1 MTEIVTPTE
10 EQREE
15 VFDVLRTSL
24 NIGPTHRD
32 ERIAWLPIEQ
42 LLGAIDHGRVV
53 ATAAARDFRQWF
65 GGSELEMSGIWG
77 VATLPEHRGSGLAT
91 GLVRALLHEAKAKG
105 QAISA
110 LYPATLRPY
119 RGLGYELAGTFTLHE
134 AALADLPAGTAGPLP
149 VEELDLARDLD
160 AVRACYRDAVR
171 HGAGPIDCD
180 DADWWPRRILG
191 PGWSDDVHRAVVA
204 RGVRGDVEGYAA
216 FTQQEAGGEHDFTF
230 LVECKHLVAS
240 TVEGYA
246 SLLSYFR
253 GFRGLGLSVR
263 FAGPPSHPFSYLVE
277 EQRIRPVWTF
287 RWMLRLLD
295 VPAALERRG
304 YPPLSDEAVIA
315 VEDASFPDNRGP
327 WRVVADEGTVKVER
341 AEGAGG
347 AAPITIGTLSSMFS
361 GFLSPFEAVALGLL
375 DEQHAAFFAR
385 LFAGPAP
392 WMHDF
397 F

>member
-1 MTEIVTPTE
+1 MTEIATPTE

-24 NIGPTHRD
+24 NLGPTHRN
-32 ERIAWLPIEQ
+32 ERVAWLPIGQ
-42 LLGAIDHGRVV
+42 IRCAFDHGRVV

-91 GLVRALLHEAKAKG
+91 GLVRELLHEAKDEG
-105 QAISA
+105 RSISA

-134 AALADLPAGTAGPLP
+134 IALVDLPAATAGSLQ
-149 VEELDLARDLD
+149 VEELDLGRDLD
-160 AVRACYRDAVR
+160 AVRACYRDSVR
-171 HGAGPIDCD
+171 HGSGPIDCD
-180 DADWWPRRILG
+180 DADWWRQRILG
-191 PGWSDDVHRAVVA
+191 RGWTDEVHRAVVA

-216 FTQQEAGGEHDFTF
+216 FTQKKAGGEHDFTF

-240 TVEGYA
+240 TVQGYA

-253 GFRGLGLSVR
+253 GFRGLGLSAR
-263 FAGPPSHPFSYLVE
+263 FAGPPSHPLSYLVE
-277 EQRIRPVWTF
+277 EQRVRPVWTF

-295 VPAALERRG
+295 VPAGLEQRG
-304 YPPLSDEAVIA
+304 YPPVTDEAVIA
-315 VEDASFPDNRGP
+315 VEDALFPENRGP

-341 AEGAGG
+341 AEGSGG
-347 AAPITIGTLSSMFS
+347 RPITIGTLSSMFS
-361 GFLSPFEAVALGLL
+361 GFLSPFDAVGLGLL
-375 DEQHAAFFAR
+375 GEEHAPVFAR